1 MRGHGGRH
9 SRPHALPEFY
19 IAERYEMIGLSFRA
33 RPADEVRSTP
43 GSQGPLSGDESIVIG
58 KRFNW
63 ECTSLYTYKYL

>member
-1 MRGHGGRH
+1 
-9 SRPHALPEFY
+9 
-19 IAERYEMIGLSFRA
+19 MIGLSFRA